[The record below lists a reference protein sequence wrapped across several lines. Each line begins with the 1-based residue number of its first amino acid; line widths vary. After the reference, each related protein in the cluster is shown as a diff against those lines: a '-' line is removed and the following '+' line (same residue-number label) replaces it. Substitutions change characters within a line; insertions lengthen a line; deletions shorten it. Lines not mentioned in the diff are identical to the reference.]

1 MIISFIVL
9 QFFIASTYAHVFMN
23 DPPSRRNKYS
33 KEYTEQG
40 NVDYNIMAP
49 LYHDGSTFPFPCKG
63 FPKGPSTK
71 TINGNTVNIKLEGT
85 AVHGGGHCQ
94 FGVTYDDSTFVVL
107 KTVTDNCLI
116 SGMDY
121 NFDLPSNIPSGDIT
135 VFWTWVNRI
144 GNREYY
150 MECADITVN
159 NPNGN
164 TSPVEIK
171 GKELLVVNI
180 LGNTIIPEN
189 LPVGNDGI
197 DLLNARKDISIVSGS
212 SSGNSGSSPVV
223 TQSPSTFTSSQA
235 PTQLPSSLPQSPSPP
250 MQQIPSSGQVSTIGT
265 YYFRVGADQPG
276 CPPVQTFNDG
286 QVYGPCS
293 VQYGSQSKYWVAI
306 KNGGQHCGEKIT
318 AYSGSKSIVLTVMD
332 ECPGC
337 GSDNHLDMSL
347 EALVEL
353 TGSVESA
360 CAINTVQPRLTWSF
374 GGNNILPKPNP
385 ESTIINEPT
394 PSRRRTRTRKVFVS
408 TTTSSQLSKPTRVS
422 TPSTMDTEYNEYL
435 EFRKYNE
442 IYEKD
447 CEETKTI

>member
-1 MIISFIVL
+1 MLISVIFL
-9 QFFIASTYAHVFMN
+9 QFCIASTYAHIFMN
-23 DPPSRRNKYS
+23 DPPSRKNKYS
-33 KEYTEQG
+33 KEYNAQG

-49 LYHDGSTFPFPCKG
+49 LYHDGATFPFPCKG

-71 TINGNTVNIKLEGT
+71 TINGNTVNIKLEGSAT
-85 AVHGGGHCQ
+85 HGGGHCQ

-135 VFWTWVNRI
+135 VFWTWVNRL

-164 TSPVEIK
+164 NSPVEIQ

-180 LGNTIIPEN
+180 LGKTIIPEG
-189 LPVGNDGI
+189 LPAGNDGI
-197 DLLNARKDISIVSGS
+197 DLLNARKDISIMSGS
-212 SSGNSGSSPVV
+212 GGNSGSPP
-223 TQSPSTFTSSQA
+223 PSQQPPQ
-235 PTQLPSSLPQSPSPP
+235 PTPPPPQQIPP
-250 MQQIPSSGQVSTIGT
+250 PPPQQIPSSPNSSGQSSQVSTIGT
-265 YYFRVGADQPG
+265 YYFRVTDDQPG

-318 AYSGSKSIVLTVMD
+318 AYSGSNSIVLTVMD

-347 EALVEL
+347 DALIEL
-353 TGSVESA
+353 TGSVKSA
-360 CAINTVQPRLTWSF
+360 CAINTVQPKLTWSF
-374 GGNNILPKPNP
+374 GGNTNDNPKLNPVEIKPNP
-385 ESTIINEPT
+385 KPVVIKPEPT
-394 PSRRRTRTRKVFVS
+394 FTRPRRRTRKTIVS
-408 TTTSSQLSKPTRVS
+408 SPTS
-422 TPSTMDTEYNEYL
+422 TPSDMDIEYQEYL
-435 EFRKYNE
+435 EFKKN
-442 IYEKD
+442 YEQD
-447 CEETKTI
+447 CEENN

>member
-1 MIISFIVL
+1 MLLSFVFL
-9 QFFIASTYAHVFMN
+9 QFYIASTYAHIFMN

-33 KEYTEQG
+33 KEYVAQG

-71 TINGNTVNIKLEGT
+71 TINGNIVNIKLEGSAT
-85 AVHGGGHCQ
+85 HGGGHCQ

-107 KTVTDNCLI
+107 KTVTDNCLT
-116 SGMDY
+116 SGMNY

-135 VFWTWVNRI
+135 VFWTWINRI

-150 MECADITVN
+150 MECADITIN
-159 NPNGN
+159 NPNSN
-164 TSPVEIK
+164 NLPVEIK

-180 LGNTIIPEN
+180 LGKTIIPEG

-197 DLLNARKDISIVSGS
+197 DLLNARKDISIVSGTG
-212 SSGNSGSSPVV
+212 GNSGSPP
-223 TQSPSTFTSSQA
+223 PSQQQPSQ
-235 PTQLPSSLPQSPSPP
+235 QQPS
-250 MQQIPSSGQVSTIGT
+250 QQQVSTIGT
-265 YYFRVGADQPG
+265 YYFRVSDDKPG

-306 KNGGQHCGEKIT
+306 KNGGQYCGEKIR
-318 AYSGSKSIVLTVMD
+318 AYSGSNSIMLIVMD

-347 EALVEL
+347 DALIEL

-360 CAINTVQPRLTWSF
+360 CAINTVQPRLIWSF
-374 GGNNILPKPNP
+374 SGRDTLVESKPTFIDT
-385 ESTIINEPT
+385 STSMST
-394 PSRRRTRTRKVFVS
+394 SRRTRKITISSPTYTRTQLPKS
-408 TTTSSQLSKPTRVS
+408 THTYTQLLKSTRVS
-422 TPSTMDTEYNEYL
+422 IPSEIDVEYQEYL
-435 EFRKYNE
+435 EFKNN
-442 IYEKD
+442 YEKE
-447 CEETKTI
+447 CEENK

>member
-1 MIISFIVL
+1 
-9 QFFIASTYAHVFMN
+9 MN
-23 DPPSRRNKYS
+23 DPPSRKNKYS
-33 KEYTEQG
+33 KEYNAQG

-49 LYHDGSTFPFPCKG
+49 LYHDGATFPFPCKG

-71 TINGNTVNIKLEGT
+71 TINGNTVNMKLEGSAT
-85 AVHGGGHCQ
+85 HGGGHCQ

-116 SGMDY
+116 SGMEY
-121 NFDLPSNIPSGDIT
+121 SFDLPSNIPSGDIT
-135 VFWTWVNRI
+135 VFWTWVNRL

-164 TSPVEIK
+164 NSPVEIQ

-180 LGNTIIPEN
+180 LGKTIIPEN
-189 LPVGNDGI
+189 FPVGNDGI
-197 DLLNARKDISIVSGS
+197 DLLNARKDISIMSGS
-212 SSGNSGSSPVV
+212 GGNS
-223 TQSPSTFTSSQA
+223 SSQE
-235 PTQLPSSLPQSPSPP
+235 PPPSQQPQPRPPPQQPQQQPSPP
-250 MQQIPSSGQVSTIGT
+250 QQQPSPPQQQPSPPQQNPSSGQVSTIGT
-265 YYFRVGADQPG
+265 YYFRVGADEPG

-286 QVYGPCS
+286 NIYGPCS

-318 AYSGSKSIVLTVMD
+318 AYSGSNSIVLTVMD

-347 EALVEL
+347 DALIEL

-360 CAINTVQPRLTWSF
+360 CAINTVQPKLTWSF
-374 GGNNILPKPNP
+374 GDGDNTKNKPKPNP
-385 ESTIINEPT
+385 TPKPVEIKPEPT
-394 PSRRRTRTRKVFVS
+394 FTRPRRTRKTVVYS
-408 TTTSSQLSKPTRVS
+408 PTS
-422 TPSTMDTEYNEYL
+422 TPSDMDTEYQEYL
-435 EFRKYNE
+435 EFKKN
-442 IYEKD
+442 YEQD
-447 CEETKTI
+447 CEENN

>member
-1 MIISFIVL
+1 
-9 QFFIASTYAHVFMN
+9 MN

-116 SGMDY
+116 SGMNY

-159 NPNGN
+159 NPTGN

-189 LPVGNDGI
+189 LPAGNDGV

-212 SSGNSGSSPVV
+212 SGNSGSSPVV
-223 TQSPSTFTSSQA
+223 TQSPSSPTSSQT
-235 PTQLPSSLPQSPSPP
+235 PTQLPPQPP
-250 MQQIPSSGQVSTIGT
+250 PIQQIPSSGQVSTIGT
-265 YYFRVGADQPG
+265 YYFRVGGDQPG

-286 QVYGPCS
+286 NIYGPCS
-293 VQYGSQSKYWVAI
+293 VQYGAQSKYWVAI

-374 GGNNILPKPNP
+374 GGNNILPKPEAKPNP
-385 ESTIINEPT
+385 TFINEPT
-394 PSRRRTRTRKVFVS
+394 PSRRTKVRKI
-408 TTTSSQLSKPTRVS
+408 PAS
-422 TPSTMDTEYNEYL
+422 TPSSTGTEYQEYL
-435 EFRKYNE
+435 EFKKYNE
-442 IYEKD
+442 IYEKE
-447 CEETKTI
+447 CEENNSK

>member
-1 MIISFIVL
+1 
-9 QFFIASTYAHVFMN
+9 MN

-135 VFWTWVNRI
+135 VFWTWINRI

-180 LGNTIIPEN
+180 LGKTIIPEN

-197 DLLNARKDISIVSGS
+197 DLLNARKDISIVSGGN
-212 SSGNSGSSPVV
+212 GNSGSPVV
-223 TQSPSTFTSSQA
+223 TQLPSRPSQSQT
-235 PTQLPSSLPQSPSPP
+235 PTQLPSPP
-250 MQQIPSSGQVSTIGT
+250 LQMTSSGQVSTIGT

-286 QVYGPCS
+286 NIYGPCS
-293 VQYGSQSKYWVAI
+293 VQYGAQSKYWVAI
-306 KNGGQHCGEKIT
+306 KNGGQHCGKKIT

-337 GSDNHLDMSL
+337 GSNNHLDMSL

-374 GGNNILPKPNP
+374 GGNNIVPKL
-385 ESTIINEPT
+385 EFTINS
-394 PSRRRTRTRKVFVS
+394 SRRTRKVVVS
-408 TTTSSQLSKPTRVS
+408 TTTSSQLSKPTRV
-422 TPSTMDTEYNEYL
+422 PSAIDVEYKDYL
-435 EFRKYNE
+435 EFKKYNDM
-442 IYEKD
+442 YEKE

>member
-1 MIISFIVL
+1 MIISFILL
-9 QFFIASTYAHVFMN
+9 QFFIASTYAHIFMN

-71 TINGNTVNIKLEGT
+71 TITGNKVDIKLEGT

-116 SGMDY
+116 SGMNY

-164 TSPVEIK
+164 TLPVEIK

-180 LGNTIIPEN
+180 LGKTIIPEN
-189 LPVGNDGI
+189 LPAGNDGI
-197 DLLNARKDISIVSGS
+197 DLLNARKDISIMSGGS
-212 SSGNSGSSPVV
+212 SSAPVV
-223 TQSPSTFTSSQA
+223 TQSLSRPISSQT
-235 PTQLPSSLPQSPSPP
+235 PTQLPSRPPPPSPP
-250 MQQIPSSGQVSTIGT
+250 SPQMPSSGQVSTIGT

-286 QVYGPCS
+286 NIYGPCS
-293 VQYGSQSKYWVAI
+293 VQYGAQSKYWVAI

-353 TGSVESA
+353 TGSVEAA

-374 GGNNILPKPNP
+374 GGNNNNILPKPEPKP
-385 ESTIINEPT
+385 ESKPEPKPNPTFINEPI
-394 PSRRRTRTRKVFVS
+394 PSRRTKVRKI
-408 TTTSSQLSKPTRVS
+408 PAS
-422 TPSTMDTEYNEYL
+422 TPSSTDTEYQEYL
-435 EFRKYNE
+435 EFKKYNE
-442 IYEKD
+442 IYEKE
-447 CEETKTI
+447 CEENNSK